1 MSNIIEKRKGEHIE
15 VCLHENVNAHYN
27 YWDDINLIHK
37 GIPEIDKDEVE
48 TKIKFLGKQLDHPI
62 FIAAISGGHELGKKI
77 NENCAKVAAELGIGF
92 CTGSQR
98 AIFEKSELSKTYDV
112 IRNYDIPVKISNIG
126 GSQLIEQK
134 DGKSISLDVIRKL
147 MDMIDADM
155 LMIHLNYPQEMI
167 QPEGN
172 DKARG
177 VLKKIEEIAKS
188 YPVLVKECGAGISK
202 EVAEM
207 LKSAGVKGIEVSG
220 VSGTSWT
227 AVEFHRARMRNIKN
241 KERAG
246 KIFWNWGV
254 PSPVSVLE
262 CRAVDRDMKLIGS
275 GGIRHGLDVARA
287 IVLGADAASM
297 AKVLLADSLNG
308 YESVKQNL
316 ENTIEELRM
325 AMFLTGSKSVEELKK
340 ARYVI
345 TGKTKEWMG

>member
-15 VCLHENVNAHYN
+15 VCLHENVNSHYN
-27 YWDDINLIHK
+27 YWDDINLVHK
-37 GIPEIDKDEVE
+37 GIPEIDKDEIE
-48 TKIKFLGKQLDHPI
+48 TRIKFFGKNLNYPI
-62 FIAAISGGHELGKKI
+62 FIAAISGGHELGKTI
-77 NENCAKVAAELGIGF
+77 NQNCAKAAAELGIGF
-92 CTGSQR
+92 CIGSQR
-98 AIFEKSELSKTYDV
+98 AVFEKSELSSTYD
-112 IRNYDIPVKISNIG
+112 IIKNYDIPIKISNIG
-126 GSQLIEQK
+126 VSQLVEQK
-134 DGKSISLDVIRKL
+134 DGKSISLDTIRKL

-172 DKARG
+172 DKAKG
-177 VLKKIEEIAKS
+177 VLKKIEEIAKN

-202 EVAEM
+202 EAAKM

-227 AVEFHRARMRNIKN
+227 AVECHRARMRNMKN

-262 CRAVDRDMKLIGS
+262 CRAIKDMKIIGS

-287 IVLGADAASM
+287 ITLGADAASM
-297 AKVLLADSLNG
+297 AKVLLADSLEG

-316 ENTIEELRM
+316 ENIIEELKIS
-325 AMFLTGSKSVEELKK
+325 MFLTGSRNVEELKK

-345 TGKTKEWMG
+345 TGKTKEWIG

>member
-1 MSNIIEKRKGEHIE
+1 MNNTIEKRKGEHIE

-37 GIPEIDKDEVE
+37 GIPEIDKDEIE
-48 TKIKFLGKQLDHPI
+48 TKIEFFGKQLNHPI

-77 NENCAKVAAELGIGF
+77 NENCAKAAAKLGIGF
-92 CTGSQR
+92 CIGSQR
-98 AIFEKSELSKTYDV
+98 ATFEKSELSKTYDV
-112 IRNYDIPVKISNIG
+112 IKNYDIPIKISNIG
-126 GSQLIEQK
+126 VSQLVEQE
-134 DGKSISLDVIRKL
+134 DGKSMSTDTVRKL
-147 MDMIDADM
+147 MNMIDADM

-177 VLKKIEEIAKS
+177 VIKKIEEIAGS
-188 YPVLVKECGAGISK
+188 YPVMVKECGAGISK

-207 LKSAGVKGIEVSG
+207 LKSVGVKGIEVSG

-227 AVEFHRARMRNIKN
+227 AVECYRARMRKMKN

-246 KIFWNWGV
+246 KILWDWGI

-262 CRAVDRDMKLIGS
+262 CKQVKGMRIIGS

-287 IVLGADAASM
+287 IALGADAASM
-297 AKVLLADSLNG
+297 AKVLLADSLKG

-316 ENTIEELRM
+316 KNIIEEMRM
-325 AMFLTGSKSVEELKK
+325 AMFLTGSRNVEELKK

-345 TGKTKEWMG
+345 TGKTKEWIR

>member
-1 MSNIIEKRKGEHIE
+1 MNNVIEKRKGEHIE
-15 VCLHENVNAHYN
+15 VCLHENVNSSYN
-27 YWDDINLIHK
+27 YWDDINLVHE
-37 GIPEIDKDEVE
+37 GIPEIDKDEIE
-48 TKIKFLGKQLDHPI
+48 TKIKFSGKQLSHPI
-62 FIAAISGGHELGKKI
+62 FIAAISGGHELGRTI
-77 NENCAKVAAELGIGF
+77 NENCAKVAAELGLGF
-92 CTGSQR
+92 CIGSQR
-98 AIFEKSELSKTYDV
+98 ATFEKSELTSTYDV
-112 IRNYDIPVKISNIG
+112 IKNYEIPIKISNIG
-126 GSQLIEQK
+126 VSQLVEQK
-134 DGKSISLDVIRKL
+134 DGKSISLDTIRKL
-147 MDMIDADM
+147 MNMIDADM

-177 VLKKIEEIAKS
+177 VLKKIEEIARN

-227 AVEFHRARMRNIKN
+227 AVECHRARMRNMKN

-246 KIFWNWGV
+246 KIFWDWGV

-262 CRAVDRDMKLIGS
+262 CRTIKDMKIIGS

-287 IVLGADAASM
+287 IALGADAASM
-297 AKVLLADSLNG
+297 AKVLLADSLEG

-316 ENTIEELRM
+316 ENIIEELKI
-325 AMFLTGSKSVEELKK
+325 AMFLTGSNNVEELKK

-345 TGKTKEWMG
+345 TGKTKEWTK